1 MSLNRTALYHRL
13 KASRVYDTY
22 WTFADRRI
30 LEMRDSEV
38 QFYRRLLQGFTR
50 GDLIFDVGANHGAKT
65 DVFLR
70 LGARV
75 LAVDPDRT
83 NQEILRQKFLQ
94 YRWNKKPVTIVGKA
108 VSDTRGRTRMWVDS
122 PGSAKNTLSQKWVE
136 TLREDEHRFGHTLEF
151 GQGQE
156 VETVTLEDLIASCGT
171 PFFVKIDV
179 EGLEPSVIRGLRR
192 PVRYLSFEV
201 NLPEFRPE
209 GLECVELLRTLAPTG
224 AFNYAVEC
232 DTGLELGE
240 WLRGE
245 DFSNV
250 LMTCAQPSIEVFW
263 RTGR

>member
-1 MSLNRTALYHRL
+1 MSLKETAVYHRL
-13 KASRVYDTY
+13 KASRVYDAY

-38 QFYRRLLQGFTR
+38 RFYRRLLQGLPSR
-50 GDLIFDVGANHGAKT
+50 GLIFDIGANHGAKT

-75 LAVDPDRT
+75 LAIDPDET
-83 NQEILRQKFLQ
+83 NQEILRQKFLR

-108 VSDTRGRTRMWVDS
+108 VSDSRGHTVMWVDS

-136 TLREDEHRFGHTLEF
+136 TLREDERRFGQTLEF
-151 GQGQE
+151 AQRRE
-156 VETVTLEDLIASCGT
+156 VETVTLEDLIEECGT

-192 PVRYLSFEV
+192 PVPYLSFEV

-224 AFNYAVEC
+224 VFNYAVEC
-232 DTGLELGE
+232 DPGLELRE
-240 WLRGE
+240 WLRGG

-250 LMTCAQPSIEVFW
+250 LSNCTQPSIEVYW
-263 RTGR
+263 RTT

>member
-1 MSLNRTALYHRL
+1 MYHRL
-13 KASRVYDTY
+13 KASCVYDAY

-30 LEMRDSEV
+30 LEMRDAEV
-38 QFYRRLLQGFTR
+38 RFYRRLLQGFPPR
-50 GDLIFDVGANHGAKT
+50 GLIFDIGANHGAKT

-75 LAVDPDRT
+75 LAVDPDEL
-83 NQEILRQKFLQ
+83 NQEILRRTFLQ

-108 VSDTRGRTRMWVDS
+108 VSDTTGQSVMWVDS
-122 PGSAKNTLSQKWVE
+122 PGSAKNTLSQKWVD
-136 TLREDEHRFGHTLEF
+136 TLREDERRFGQSLEF
-151 GQGQE
+151 GQRRE
-156 VETVTLEDLIASCGT
+156 VETVTLGDLIAVCGT

-179 EGLEPSVIRGLRR
+179 EGLEPSVIRGLCR
-192 PVRYLSFEV
+192 PVPYLSFEV

-224 AFNYAVEC
+224 VFNYAVGC

-240 WLRGE
+240 WLAGE

-250 LMTCAQPSIEVFW
+250 LMSCTQPSIEVFW
-263 RTGR
+263 RTAR